1 MLFKDIG
8 LVLVLLLGGVVS
20 EKLGLDISG
29 NLLILSELHC
39 KCGGATGE
47 GAQSGGVPVELGER
61 NAGVEDRESLVHVLV
76 HDHTPT
82 AIKVGHARTDKL
94 VGGEDVNVVDR
105 LKDLRASA
113 IGIPF

>member
-1 MLFKDIG
+1 MVSEQG
-8 LVLVLLLGGVVS
+8 LVLVLLLGGVLGK
-20 EKLGLDISG
+20 KLGLDISG
-29 NLLILSELHC
+29 NLLILSKLHC
-39 KCGGATGE
+39 ECGGASGE
-47 GAQSGGVPVELGER
+47 GTQGCGIPVEFGER

-82 AIKVGHARTDKL
+82 AIEVGHARTDKV

>member
-1 MLFKDIG
+1 MVSEQG
-8 LVLVLLLGGVVS
+8 LVLVLLLGGVVG
-20 EKLGLDISG
+20 EKLGLDISR
-29 NLLILSELHC
+29 NLLVVSKLHRESGC
-39 KCGGATGE
+39 TSGE
-47 GAQSGGVPVELGER
+47 GAEGSGVPVELGKR
-61 NAGVEDRESLVHVLV
+61 NAGVEDGESLVHVLV

-82 AIKVGHARTDKL
+82 AIEVGHARTDKL